1 MWKIDTNLKLINNH
15 TANTETYPWGLQEIG
30 PNSGTFYIKKKDC
43 NPPPAKWYSIPKTP
57 ATTNDKTKVATSP
70 IIVSSKEI
78 PPALEPR
85 DPNGGTKKR
94 TPSIIDSS
102 KGVPGV
108 PGVPGPREKRAVVGC
123 RTLTF
128 SEIDNKII
136 EKEFLKANDPQQMW
150 NMTKPDQGGFF
161 KLFMEGKKETKS
173 EKGKEKPKDTNTYVS
188 ATDKPN
194 VLFESK
200 QDCSSII
207 ATNVANFRDFEKSTR
222 KVLTILLGFFVATI
236 VKRWWD
242 QTSKIPRLDKLA
254 MALNVIMQEGIYKKK
269 SDYTKYIH

>member
-1 MWKIDTNLKLINNH
+1 
-15 TANTETYPWGLQEIG
+15 
-30 PNSGTFYIKKKDC
+30 
-43 NPPPAKWYSIPKTP
+43 
-57 ATTNDKTKVATSP
+57 
-70 IIVSSKEI
+70 
-78 PPALEPR
+78 
-85 DPNGGTKKR
+85 
-94 TPSIIDSS
+94 
-102 KGVPGV
+102 
-108 PGVPGPREKRAVVGC
+108 
-123 RTLTF
+123 
-128 SEIDNKII
+128 
-136 EKEFLKANDPQQMW
+136 MW
-150 NMTKPDQGGFF
+150 NMTKPDKDGFF

-254 MALNVIMQEGIYKKK
+254 MALNVIIQEGIYLK
-269 SDYTKYIH
+269 TIRL